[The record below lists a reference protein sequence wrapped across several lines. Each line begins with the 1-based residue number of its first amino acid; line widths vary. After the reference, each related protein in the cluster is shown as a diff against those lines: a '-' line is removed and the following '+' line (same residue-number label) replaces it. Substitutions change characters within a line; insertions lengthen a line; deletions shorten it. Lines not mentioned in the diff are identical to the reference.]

1 MKFKPNKYGYMV
13 FGILAILIII
23 IAYKKRKSIK
33 SKIMSTL
40 YSHLLDK
47 NGKFKADK
55 TKPRGERNN
64 NPGNLIKT
72 NIKWQGKVEND
83 RNSDGR
89 FEQFYEMKFG
99 VRALIKDILNDIK
112 KGKNNLKSLISEF
125 APKHE
130 NHTEAY
136 INRVARMTGLS
147 ASEVIQ
153 PSYQNIRAIVHAITQ
168 VENGKQVINDT
179 DFNQAWEI
187 V

>member
-1 MKFKPNKYGYMV
+1 MV
-13 FGILAILIII
+13 IGVITILIII
-23 IAYKKRKSIK
+23 VAYKKRKSIK

-64 NPGNLIKT
+64 NPGNLVKT
-72 NIKWQGKVEND
+72 NINWQGKVEND

-112 KGKNNLKSLISEF
+112 KGKNNLTSLISEF

-130 NHTEAY
+130 NHTDAY
-136 INRVARMTGLS
+136 INQVAKATGLS
-147 ASEVIQ
+147 ATQVIN
-153 PSYQNIRAIVHAITQ
+153 PSYQNIRAIVKAIAQ
-168 VENGKQVINDT
+168 VENGKPIITDN

>member
-1 MKFKPNKYGYMV
+1 M
-13 FGILAILIII
+13 LAILIII
-23 IAYKKRKSIK
+23 IAYKKRKG
-33 SKIMSTL
+33 IMNTI
-40 YSHLLDK
+40 YSHLLDQ
-47 NGKFKADK
+47 NGKFKTDK
-55 TKPRGERNN
+55 SKPRGERNN
-64 NPGNLIKT
+64 NPGNLVKT
-72 NIKWQGKVEND
+72 NINWQGKVESE

-136 INRVARMTGLS
+136 INQVAKATGLS
-147 ASEVIQ
+147 ATQVIN
-153 PSYQNIRAIVHAITQ
+153 PNYQNIRAIVKAIAQ
-168 VENGKQVINDT
+168 VENGKPVITDN